1 MKYFSVDY
9 RSPPSGI
16 GQIVNTDF
24 PPTPDHMILIS
35 YNGCGI
41 PNDPKYGHTIYI
53 DTPEIE
59 DQGWI
64 GPELPF
70 LFQLLKSLGIEKV
83 HDPELGFEHPELS
96 DSDFQFDLQDWID
109 IVNRYC

>member
-9 RSPPSGI
+9 RSPPSGF
-16 GQIVNTDF
+16 GQIINTDF
-24 PPTPDHMILIS
+24 PPIPDHMILIS

-41 PNDPKYGHTIYI
+41 PNDPNYSHTIFI
-53 DTPEIE
+53 DNPEIE

-70 LFQLLKSLGIEKV
+70 IFQLLKSLGIEKV
-83 HDPELGFEHPELS
+83 YDSELGFEYPDS
-96 DSDFQFDLQDWID
+96 CDSDLYFKLQDWID
-109 IVNRYC
+109 IRKSF